1 MQVFCRFD
9 HLNCGVLILDCH
21 LNDAQLEEND
31 DFISV
36 LNPVTW
42 VESSAVG
49 DSNMRNIKQGE
60 IIQLERNGYYV
71 CDVPLLRS
79 SKPIVLIAIPDGRQ
93 QRPPGVQTGT

>member
-1 MQVFCRFD
+1 MWFD
-9 HLNCGVLILDCH
+9 HLKYGVLILDCH
-21 LNDAQLEEND
+21 LTDAQLEEND
-31 DFISV
+31 DFTSV

-49 DSNMRNIKQGE
+49 DSNMRNIKHGE
-60 IIQLERNGYYV
+60 IIQLERKGYYI

-93 QRPPGVQTGT
+93 QRPPGEQTGK